1 MSGTTLSRWSLPPL
15 RDAVRVPAYVLLGF
29 AVKMLSLDR
38 IHTVGDIVNLFIEPI
53 IEFPLAVILTPD
65 LASIALWSPVAVAL
79 FWHYRRTRT
88 LSREVQFISIVGIV
102 AGECLF
108 WFYMFGSPPNALV
121 RDATALGVLLIFG
134 FVAPALAA
142 CWALDTVVRGINQIG
157 VFLNARN

>member
-15 RDAVRVPAYVLLGF
+15 RDAVRVPVYVFLGF
-29 AVKMLSLDR
+29 VVNMLSLNK
-38 IHTVGDIVNLFIEPI
+38 IYTVDGIVNFLIEPI
-53 IEFPLAVILTPD
+53 IEFPLAVVLTPK
-65 LASIALWSPVAVAL
+65 LASIALWPPVAVAL

-88 LSREVQFISIVGIV
+88 LSREVQFMSVVAIV

-108 WFYMFGSPPNALV
+108 WFYTFGSPNGLV
-121 RDATALGVLLIFG
+121 RDATALGALFMFG

-142 CWALDTVVRGINQIG
+142 CWALDTVVRGINRIG